1 LTTIF
6 LFAASYEIGSLIRAQ
21 MVDGN
26 VMKLLI
32 FFAVIALT
40 GGLLGAHNAGNAW
53 ALHNRVK

>member
-1 LTTIF
+1 
-6 LFAASYEIGSLIRAQ
+6 